1 MIEKHAALRE
11 RRRTDTA
18 SCVRDRYSV
27 HLAAAASAIPY
38 LSCSLAVARH
48 SLELQ
53 PSPHHRL
60 LLIMAERPMVRH
72 ALSELQHGIRGATA
86 ARAQVKSSSSS
97 SDTLLPRS
105 SPTASCVPT
114 SPNVALLRRF
124 TQPSAHVWHQSDPS
138 HDVLKTS
145 MSSSRA
151 ALHRPSLALSMPL
164 APVFMAPRHRAHRQ
178 PCGRMPLV
186 CLQCLR
192 HHLS

>member
-114 SPNVALLRRF
+114 SPKRGAPTPLHTSGTKATHPTTCSKRPCPRPA
-124 TQPSAHVWHQSDPS
+124 QPFIAHLWLSPCHSLPS
-138 HDVLKTS
+138 SWRHDT
-145 MSSSRA
+145 
-151 ALHRPSLALSMPL
+151 
-164 APVFMAPRHRAHRQ
+164 AHTGSHVVGC
-178 PCGRMPLV
+178 P
-186 CLQCLR
+186 
-192 HHLS
+192 